1 VKAFISST
9 LSDINRQTP
18 EGLREILNKMK
29 YFKELVMLLLALGL
43 GLSIIQ
49 SCDRPDLIEPE
60 DNQEQTDNKEDGGST
75 EDNDGDKND
84 GKEDGTGNENGE
96 TPSEGE
102 GEGETEKVKS
112 MTITLEKVT
121 ATKAYFKA
129 STKKTAPDIEI
140 GIYYSQYA
148 GDHIYD
154 CERVWDYDLEN
165 GECELVIKDLDANTT
180 YYYRPYLFMNGTRE
194 LGDELSFTTADYSIT
209 VDVRVDGND
218 VIFSGYADI
227 DEGGILYST
236 DPQLS
241 VSNYI
246 GKLNSING
254 EYSYTLT
261 NLDES
266 TTYYYCTYYF
276 TSDGCVYG
284 DIRSFTTGKNVYH
297 HENKDLSLSSAVD
310 LSSSGTAN
318 CYIVSKPGLYKI
330 KAVKGNDESQAITDA
345 STSAILWET
354 FGTDIKPDK
363 LDLIKEFCYKD
374 GYIVFRT
381 ADTYK
386 EGNAVMAV
394 RNAYGRILW
403 SWHIWLTDQPQ
414 EHIYKNNAGTMMD
427 RNLGATSATP
437 GDVGALGLLYQW
449 GRKDPFLGSS
459 SISDGVEAS
468 STIFWPDYVISD
480 PTIGTI
486 SYAIAHP
493 TTYIGSNNYHD
504 DWLYRHDGNLWR
516 SEKTIYDPCPVGWR
530 VPDGG
535 EDGVWAKALGPS
547 SYFED
552 SSLFDGVN
560 KGINFSGKF
569 GSASVIW
576 YPASGRHNT
585 YGEGLGG
592 VGDHGWYSSCFSH
605 GSDDMTPLSFENN
618 GYVSPSGSSFKANG
632 YPVRCQKE

>member
-1 VKAFISST
+1 
-9 LSDINRQTP
+9 
-18 EGLREILNKMK
+18 MK
-29 YFKELVMLLLALGL
+29 RCLMLIAVVMICLTA
-43 GLSIIQ
+43 
-49 SCDRPDLIEPE
+49 CDKPDVTEP
-60 DNQEQTDNKEDGGST
+60 DDKQEQTGNNGNE
-75 EDNDGDKND
+75 N
-84 GKEDGTGNENGE
+84 EDGTGNENGE

-112 MTITLEKVT
+112 MTITLEKLT

-180 YYYRPYLFMNGTRE
+180 YYYRPYLFINGTRE
-194 LGDELSFTTADYSIT
+194 FGDELSFTTADYSIT
-209 VDVRVDGND
+209 VDVRVDGTD

-227 DEGGILYST
+227 YGGGILYST

-246 GKLNSING
+246 GKLNSKNG

-297 HENKDLSLSSAVD
+297 HENKDLSLSSAID

-330 KAVKGNDESQAITDA
+330 KAVEGNDESQAITDA

-363 LDLIKEFCYKD
+363 FDLIKEFCYKD

-381 ADTYK
+381 ADIYK

-480 PTIGTI
+480 PTRGTI

-493 TTYIGSNNYHD
+493 TTYIGRNMDNYHD

-530 VPDGG
+530 VPDGDG
-535 EDGVWAKALGPS
+535 DGVWAKALGSS
-547 SYFED
+547 SYVED
-552 SSLFDGVN
+552 NLLFDGTN

-576 YPASGRHNT
+576 YPASGFRD
-585 YGEGLGG
+585 YDSGGLNH
-592 VGDHGWYSSCFSH
+592 VGNSGYYWSCSPEDSFDAYYLYFS
-605 GSDDMTPLSFENN
+605 NN
-618 GYVSPSGSSFKANG
+618 VSPHYSNFRAYG